1 MDALNSQSK
10 KQTSIFSCDYE
21 LCLYTCEIVKERF
34 IMQTNSFELMI
45 NLIFITTKNLKTT
58 KKKRKMQ
65 TLSLQE
71 RNKDTTLNAVH
82 NTSFSHSSPIQV
94 LLIKR
99 NQLQ

>member
-21 LCLYTCEIVKERF
+21 LCLYTCEIVKEWF
-34 IMQTNSFELMI
+34 ILQTNYFELMI

-58 KKKRKMQ
+58 KKKEKLQ

>member
-10 KQTSIFSCDYE
+10 KQTSIFSGDYE
-21 LCLYTCEIVKERF
+21 LCLYTCEIVKEWF

-58 KKKRKMQ
+58 KKKEKLQ

>member
-21 LCLYTCEIVKERF
+21 LCLYTCEIVKEWF

-82 NTSFSHSSPIQV
+82 STSFSHSSPIQV

>member
-10 KQTSIFSCDYE
+10 KQTSIFSGDYE
-21 LCLYTCEIVKERF
+21 LCLYTCEIVKEWF

-58 KKKRKMQ
+58 KKKEKLQ

-94 LLIKR
+94 LLIKI

>member
-1 MDALNSQSK
+1 MDVLNSQSK
-10 KQTSIFSCDYE
+10 KQTSIFSGDYE
-21 LCLYTCEIVKERF
+21 LCLYTCEIVKEWF

-58 KKKRKMQ
+58 KKKEKLQ

>member
-10 KQTSIFSCDYE
+10 KQTSIFSYDYE
-21 LCLYTCEIVKERF
+21 LCLYTCEIVKEWF

-58 KKKRKMQ
+58 KKKEKLQ

>member
-21 LCLYTCEIVKERF
+21 LRLYTCEIVKEWF

-94 LLIKR
+94 MLIKR

>member
-10 KQTSIFSCDYE
+10 KQTSIFSGDYE
-21 LCLYTCEIVKERF
+21 LCLYTCEIVKEWF

-94 LLIKR
+94 MLIKR